1 VDDPSRTFVGD
12 LRGKARYADLTERL
26 GEPTNPTE
34 TDLLIMLSRFLA
46 NGEVS
51 TLSAIVDRAIDAAR
65 GPDLD
70 LLASVAVLVADAN
83 PVRDNGG
90 RLAGYQMTLTTDLAR
105 KLMDAVT
112 R

>member
-1 VDDPSRTFVGD
+1 MDDPSRAFVGD

-51 TLSAIVDRAIDAAR
+51 TLSAIVDRAIDTAR
-65 GPDLD
+65 APDLD

-83 PVRDNGG
+83 PVRNDGG
-90 RLAGYQMTLTTDLAR
+90 RLVGYQVTLTSDLAR
-105 KLMDAVT
+105 KLMDAV
-112 R
+112 